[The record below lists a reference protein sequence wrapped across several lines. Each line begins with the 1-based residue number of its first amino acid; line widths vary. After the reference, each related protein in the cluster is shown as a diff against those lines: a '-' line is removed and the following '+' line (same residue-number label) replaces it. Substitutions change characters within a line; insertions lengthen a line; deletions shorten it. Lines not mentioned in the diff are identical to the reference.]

1 MSFTSN
7 FRGARRLFLAS
18 VFLLLAG
25 AGSFA
30 QAQGA
35 YPSRPIQLIVPYPP
49 GGSVDALARV
59 IGQKLAEAVGQPV
72 VIENRPGGN
81 TIIGTAAVAKA
92 APDGHTLLLT
102 ASTHVINVALGM
114 KQPYDSLKDFAPVST
129 VIKSDFILVVN
140 PSLPVDSV
148 QQLVALAKARPGQL
162 NYGTS
167 SVGNS
172 NHLAAELFS
181 QITGTQLHH
190 VPYKGAVQALTDLMG
205 GRLQIFF
212 SVPAN
217 VMPHIAS
224 GKLKALATTAKDP
237 VPGLAPMPSFAQ
249 AGVPNFNVES
259 WQGILA
265 PAGTPKPI
273 VDLLA
278 AHLARIVAQP
288 DVREKLLAQGQQPFS
303 VSGEK
308 FAELMRSDLVMYSR
322 VIKTANIKLEE

>member
-1 MSFTSN
+1 MPFTSTY
-7 FRGARRLFLAS
+7 RGLRR
-18 VFLLLAG
+18 LLLAG
-25 AGSFA
+25 VFLLIAGAWPFA
-30 QAQGA
+30 QGQGT
-35 YPSRPIQLIVPYPP
+35 YPNRPIQLIVPYPP

-59 IGQKLAEAVGQPV
+59 IGQKLAESVGQPV

-81 TIIGTAAVAKA
+81 TVIGTAAVSKA

-114 KQPYDSLKDFAPVST
+114 KQPYDSFKDFVPVST

-140 PSLPVDSV
+140 SALPVDNV

-190 VPYKGAVQALTDLMG
+190 VPYKGAVQAITDVIG
-205 GRLQIFF
+205 GRVEIFF

-217 VMPHIAS
+217 VLPHIAS
-224 GKLKALATTAKDP
+224 GKLKALATTAKEPLPGVGP
-237 VPGLAPMPSFAQ
+237 VPTFAQ

-273 VDLLA
+273 VDFLA
-278 AHLARIVAQP
+278 THLTRIVAQP
-288 DVREKLLAQGQQPFS
+288 DVREKLMAQGQQPFS

-308 FAELMRSDLVMYSR
+308 FAELMRADLAMYSR
-322 VIKTANIKLEE
+322 IVKTANIKLEE